1 MTTQFA
7 KSKPHC
13 IAVRRVATL
22 RQICRNTNAK
32 KSMHVCNIYIYVKK
46 VMKDFYLLLLFFA
59 IMFVLSYILAWHN
72 NYLI

>member
-13 IAVRRVATL
+13 IAVRGVATL

-72 NYLI
+72 DYLI